1 MDNYLH
7 VLEESLIKK
16 NTILDQIYSCSKKQ
30 EQLLKD
36 EDFSFENFDQIVEEK
51 DGYVEELT
59 KLDDGFETLYNRI
72 SVQLSENRAKYGQE
86 ISEMQKLIA
95 GITEKSVEIQAL
107 EARNKASLEQ
117 MFRRKRDS
125 LKVNRQSSKAAY
137 DYYKSMNNGSIPVS
151 QYMDQKN

>member
-16 NTILDQIYSCSKKQ
+16 NTILDQIYSCSEKQ
-30 EQLLKD
+30 EQLLKE

-59 KLDDGFETLYNRI
+59 KLDDGFETLYNRV
-72 SVQLSENRAKYGQE
+72 STQLSENRAKYGQE
-86 ISEMQKLIA
+86 ISRMQKLIA
-95 GITEKSVEIQAL
+95 GITEKSVGIQAL

-117 MFRRKRDS
+117 MFQRKRDS

-137 DYYKSMNNGSIPVS
+137 DYYKNMNNGSIPVS

>member
-16 NTILDQIYSCSKKQ
+16 NTILDRIYSCSKKQ
-30 EQLLKD
+30 EQLLKE
-36 EDFSFENFDQIVEEK
+36 EDFSFKNFDQIVEEK

-72 SVQLSENRAKYGQE
+72 GAQLSENRAKYGQE
-86 ISEMQKLIA
+86 ISRMQKFIA
-95 GITEKSVEIQAL
+95 DITEKSVEIQAL
-107 EARNKASLEQ
+107 EARNKASLER
-117 MFRRKRDS
+117 MFQRKRDS

-137 DYYKSMNNGSIPVS
+137 DYYKNMNNGSIPVS

>member
-51 DGYVEELT
+51 DGYVEETYDRSTLACAQT
-59 KLDDGFETLYNRI
+59 PQAFDTSLLIRCMHCANEEGWIGTDD
-72 SVQLSENRAKYGQE
+72 
-86 ISEMQKLIA
+86 
-95 GITEKSVEIQAL
+95 
-107 EARNKASLEQ
+107 ASLVE
-117 MFRRKRDS
+117 RYGNVRIKAVEGDYAN
-125 LKVNRQSSKAAY
+125 LKVTTPE
-137 DYYKSMNNGSIPVS
+137 DIH
-151 QYMDQKN
+151 